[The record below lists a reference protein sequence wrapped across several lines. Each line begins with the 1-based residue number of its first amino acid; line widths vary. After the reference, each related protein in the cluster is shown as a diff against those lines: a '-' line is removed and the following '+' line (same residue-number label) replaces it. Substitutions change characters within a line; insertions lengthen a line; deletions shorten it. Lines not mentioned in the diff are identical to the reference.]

1 MKNVCACFI
10 GSDETAKMLGNK
22 ATVSDLE
29 FLHYKK
35 TDSVLTIVRP
45 IGFPEKIKTLIQAVN
60 MTDYVVVELSAVDK
74 FFGEI
79 IILLDL
85 LGKKGCFI
93 VPLDKQH
100 LVEQV
105 KSFGL
110 DYNFRIINN
119 NDDIK
124 QLKDDLLMIEPV
136 YGNEPLIIIDH
147 FFNIK
152 NVGTVALG
160 FTKGGTIKVKD
171 KFVLLPGGRPA
182 QLNSMQSMD
191 VDYKEINW
199 PARVGVSLKNCDV
212 KDLERGSILSNEL
225 KETKELSGE
234 IIKSRFFKGELK
246 KFMVI
251 NGLLSRQ
258 AELKDKVML
267 EKTIVLIGPSVIY
280 DDNTSPRIIGIIK
293 QKGAE

>member
-10 GSDETAKMLGNK
+10 GSDETARLLGNK

-29 FLHYKK
+29 FLHYTKS
-35 TDSVLTIVRP
+35 DVLTIVRP
-45 IGFPEKIKTLIQAVN
+45 VGFPEKIKTLIQAVN
-60 MTDYVVVELSAVDK
+60 MSDYVVVELDVIDK
-74 FFGEI
+74 FFGEV

-85 LGKKGCFI
+85 LGKPGLFI

-100 LVEQV
+100 LIEQV
-105 KSFGL
+105 NGFGL
-110 DYNFRIINN
+110 NYEFRIIND

-124 QLKDDLLMIEPV
+124 QLKDDLLKIEPA
-136 YGNEPLIIIDH
+136 YGSEPLVIIDH

-171 KFVLLPGGRPA
+171 KFNLMPGGRPI

-199 PARVGVSLKNCDV
+199 PARVGVSLKNCDI

-225 KETKELSGE
+225 KEVRELNGE
-234 IIKSRFFKGELK
+234 IIKSKFYKGELK
-246 KFMVI
+246 RFMAV
-251 NGLLSRQ
+251 NGLLARQ
-258 AELKDKVML
+258 VELKEKFEL
-267 EKTIVLIGPSVIY
+267 EKPIVITGPTVIY

-293 QKGAE
+293 